1 MRRVPRAARLLD
13 AAGAGPIS
21 TRPFHLGLIQSST
34 IFSPLIPYRVYYDSD
49 LMQSVFDVGVRSD
62 LHIANVR
69 ARSQSVA
76 VIKLVVD

>member
-1 MRRVPRAARLLD
+1 LELASLCVQYHHCDLSRAQQCDVFHVRLVCWMRLVP
-13 AAGAGPIS
+13 
-21 TRPFHLGLIQSST
+21 GLYQLVLSIW
-34 IFSPLIPYRVYYDSD
+34 
-49 LMQSVFDVGVRSD
+49 SVFDVGVRSD